1 MIYYIVISLSQRK
14 PLTVWAFQSNIKLME
29 SIPHKHCPVLVVD
42 DDEGLL
48 LSIKA
53 TLVSSGLP
61 EPALVSDSR
70 RVWDLVGEYDFQLI
84 LLDLMM
90 PHLSG
95 MEVLQKVKEQSPSVE
110 CVIVSALD
118 DVTSAVKAMSLG
130 ASDYLVK
137 PLNSDKLVALVN
149 RTLEKHTVQHELQ
162 RLGSKKVFSNLK
174 NPEAFADIIA
184 EDEAMALIFHQVEA
198 VAGTD
203 YSVVI
208 GGESGT
214 GKEMLARVIHKLSNR
229 SNAPFYAVN
238 MASFSKTIFEDE
250 FFGHAKGAYTDAASD
265 KMGFFEAAYGGTL
278 FLDEITELEPSLQGK
293 LLRVIE
299 ERELYRLGS
308 TEIRNVDVRIIAAT
322 NRDINEEIV
331 RGAFRADLYYRI
343 NMYNIKVPPLR
354 ERQKDIL
361 PIARHFLK
369 IHAEINNKKI
379 HSLSPELEQRLLQYS
394 YPGNVRE
401 LENIIAA
408 AVLQEKG
415 QTISLASTLNLL
427 PYEGPER
434 RRHVELLT
442 LEELEKRHIEK
453 VLEISGGN
461 RLKAARILGVNVST
475 VYRKIEKYN
484 LGQC

>member
-1 MIYYIVISLSQRK
+1 
-14 PLTVWAFQSNIKLME
+14 LTVLAFQFNIKLME

-70 RVWDLVGEYDFQLI
+70 RVLDLVGEYDFQLI

-90 PHLSG
+90 PHLTG
-95 MEVLQKVKEQSPSVE
+95 MEVLQKVKEQSANVE

-214 GKEMLARVIHKLSNR
+214 GKEMLARVIHRLSNR

-331 RGAFRADLYYRI
+331 RGAFRADLYYRL

-401 LENIIAA
+401 LENIVAA

-461 RLKAARILGVNVST
+461 RLKAAKILGVNVST

>member
-1 MIYYIVISLSQRK
+1 
-14 PLTVWAFQSNIKLME
+14 ME
-29 SIPHKHCPVLVVD
+29 SIPHKYSPVLVVD

-61 EPALVSDSR
+61 EPVLVSDSR
-70 RVWDLVGEYDFQLI
+70 RVIDLVREYDFQLI

-90 PHLSG
+90 PNLTG
-95 MEVLQKVKEQSPSVE
+95 MEVLRRIKKESLDVE
-110 CVIVSALD
+110 CVIVSAID
-118 DVTSAVKAMSLG
+118 DVASAVQAMSLG

-149 RTLEKHTVQHELQ
+149 RTLEKYTVQHELEQ
-162 RLGSKKVFSNLK
+162 FGSKKVFSNLK
-174 NPEAFADIIA
+174 NPAAFADMVV

-208 GGESGT
+208 SGESGT

-265 KMGFFEAAYGGTL
+265 KIGFFEAAHGGTL
-278 FLDEITELEPSLQGK
+278 FLDEITELDPSLQGK

-308 TEIRNVDVRIIAAT
+308 TKIRNVDVRIIAAT
-322 NRDINEEIV
+322 NRDINEEILK
-331 RGAFRADLYYRI
+331 GAFRPDLYYRI
-343 NMYNIKVPPLR
+343 NMYNIKVPPLQ

-361 PIARHFLK
+361 PIAHHFLK
-369 IHAEINNKKI
+369 THAAANDKKI
-379 HSLSPELEQRLLQYS
+379 GSLAPGLEQRLVQYS

-401 LENIIAA
+401 LENIIAG
-408 AVLQEKG
+408 AVLQEKSK
-415 QTISLASTLNLL
+415 TLTLASTLNSL

-434 RRHVELLT
+434 RTHVELLT
-442 LEELEKRHIEK
+442 LEELEKRHIAK
-453 VLEISGGN
+453 VLNVTRGN
-461 RLKAARILGVNVST
+461 RPKAAKILGVNVST

-484 LGQC
+484 VDRRNDD

>member
-1 MIYYIVISLSQRK
+1 
-14 PLTVWAFQSNIKLME
+14 
-29 SIPHKHCPVLVVD
+29 
-42 DDEGLL
+42 LL

-70 RVWDLVGEYDFQLI
+70 RVMDLVHKYNFQLI

-90 PHLSG
+90 PQLTG
-95 MEVLQKVKEQSPSVE
+95 MEVLQTIKAESPDVD
-110 CVIVSALD
+110 CVIVSAID
-118 DVTSAVKAMSLG
+118 DVASAVQAMSLG

-137 PLNSDKLVALVN
+137 PLNSDKLIALVN
-149 RTLEKHTVQHELQ
+149 RTLEKVNVQHELAQ
-162 RLGSKKVFSNLK
+162 FGSKKVFSNLK
-174 NPEAFADIIA
+174 NPEAFKDMVA
-184 EDEAMALIFHQVEA
+184 EDEAMALVFHQVEA

-208 GGESGT
+208 NGESGT
-214 GKEMLARVIHKLSNR
+214 GKEMLARVIHNLSHR
-229 SNAPFYAVN
+229 SDAPFYAVN

-250 FFGHAKGAYTDAASD
+250 FFGHTKGAYTDAGND
-265 KMGFFEAAYGGTL
+265 KIGFFEAADGGTL
-278 FLDEITELEPSLQGK
+278 FLDEITELDPSLQGK

-322 NRDINEEIV
+322 NKDINEEILKGV
-331 RGAFRADLYYRI
+331 FRADLYYRI

-354 ERQKDIL
+354 ERKKDIL
-361 PIARHFLK
+361 PIVLHFLK
-369 IHAEINNKKI
+369 IHAQANNKDI
-379 HSLSPELEQRLLQYS
+379 RSLSPELEQRLMQYS
-394 YPGNVRE
+394 FPGNVRE

-408 AVLQEKG
+408 AVLLEKSN
-415 QTISLASTLNLL
+415 TLTLAATLNLL

-434 RRHVELLT
+434 RKNVELLT

-453 VLEISGGN
+453 VLSITGGN
-461 RLKAARILGVNVST
+461 RPKAAKILGVNVST

-484 LGQC
+484 LERRGTDKF

>member
-1 MIYYIVISLSQRK
+1 
-14 PLTVWAFQSNIKLME
+14 ME
-29 SIPHKHCPVLVVD
+29 SIPQKKSPVLVVD

-61 EPALVSDSR
+61 EPALVSNSQ
-70 RVWDLVGEYDFQLI
+70 RVMDLVREYDFQLI

-90 PHLSG
+90 PQLTG
-95 MEVLQKVKEQSPSVE
+95 MEVLETIKAEAPDID
-110 CVIVSALD
+110 CVIVSAID
-118 DVTSAVKAMSLG
+118 DVASAVQAMSLG

-137 PLNSDKLVALVN
+137 PLNSDKLIALVN
-149 RTLEKHTVQHELQ
+149 RTLEKVNVQHDLAQ
-162 RLGSKKVFSNLK
+162 FGSKKVFSNLK
-174 NPEAFADIIA
+174 NPAAFTDMVA
-184 EDEAMALIFHQVEA
+184 EDEAMALVFHQVEA

-208 GGESGT
+208 HGESGT

-250 FFGHAKGAYTDAASD
+250 FFGHAKGAYTDAGNE
-265 KMGFFEAAYGGTL
+265 KIGFFEAANSGTL
-278 FLDEITELEPSLQGK
+278 FLDEITELDPSLQGK

-322 NRDINEEIV
+322 NKDINEEILK
-331 RGAFRADLYYRI
+331 GKFRADLYYRI
-343 NMYNIKVPPLR
+343 NMYNINVPPLR
-354 ERQKDIL
+354 ERNKDIL

-369 IHAEINNKKI
+369 NHARANNKDI
-379 HSLSPELEQRLLQYS
+379 RSLSPDLEQRLMQYS
-394 YPGNVRE
+394 FPGNVRE

-408 AVLQEKG
+408 AVLLEKSN
-415 QTISLASTLNLL
+415 TLTLAATLNLL

-434 RRHVELLT
+434 RKNVELLT

-453 VLEISGGN
+453 VLRITGGN
-461 RLKAARILGVNVST
+461 RPKAAKILGVNVST

-484 LGQC
+484 LQRRGDGEF

>member
-1 MIYYIVISLSQRK
+1 
-14 PLTVWAFQSNIKLME
+14 ME
-29 SIPHKHCPVLVVD
+29 SIPPKHSPVLVVD

-53 TLVSSGLP
+53 TLVSSGMP

-70 RVWDLVGEYDFQLI
+70 RVMDLVRKHDFQLV

-90 PHLSG
+90 PHLTG
-95 MEVLQKVKEQSPSVE
+95 MEVLRKIKETSPDVE
-110 CVIVSALD
+110 CVIVSAID
-118 DVTSAVKAMSLG
+118 DVASAVQAMSLG

-137 PLNSDKLVALVN
+137 PLNSEKLIALVN
-149 RTLEKHTVQHELQ
+149 RTLETHTLQHELEQ
-162 RLGSKKVFSNLK
+162 FGSKKVFSNLK
-174 NPEAFADIIA
+174 NPGAFKDIVA

-208 GGESGT
+208 SGESGT

-229 SNAPFYAVN
+229 ANAPFYAVN

-250 FFGHAKGAYTDAASD
+250 FFGHTKGAYTDAAND
-265 KMGFFEAAYGGTL
+265 KIGFFEAASGGTL
-278 FLDEITELEPSLQGK
+278 FLDEITELDPSLQGK

-322 NRDINEEIV
+322 NRDINEEIL
-331 RGAFRADLYYRI
+331 RGGFRSDLYYRI
-343 NMYNIKVPPLR
+343 NMYNIKMPPLR
-354 ERQKDIL
+354 ERKKDIL

-369 IHAEINNKKI
+369 THARANDKQIGI
-379 HSLSPELEQRLLQYS
+379 LAPDLEQRLMQYS
-394 YPGNVRE
+394 FPGNVRE

-408 AVLQEKG
+408 AVLQERGKTLTLG
-415 QTISLASTLNLL
+415 ATLNLL

-434 RRHVELLT
+434 RKNVELLT
-442 LEELEKRHIEK
+442 LEEIEKRHIEK
-453 VLEISGGN
+453 VLDITGGN
-461 RLKAARILGVNVST
+461 RPKAAKILGVNVST
-475 VYRKIEKYN
+475 VYRKIEKYG
-484 LGQC
+484 LGQTKDGDI

>member
-1 MIYYIVISLSQRK
+1 
-14 PLTVWAFQSNIKLME
+14 ME
-29 SIPHKHCPVLVVD
+29 SIPQIPSPVLVVD

-70 RVWDLVGEYDFQLI
+70 RVIDLVREYDFQLI

-90 PHLSG
+90 PHLTG
-95 MEVLQKVKEQSPSVE
+95 MEVLRRIKKESLDVE
-110 CVIVSALD
+110 CVIVSAID
-118 DVTSAVKAMSLG
+118 DVASAVQAMSLG

-149 RTLEKHTVQHELQ
+149 RTLEKYTVRQDLEQ
-162 RLGSKKVFSNLK
+162 FGSKKVFSNLK
-174 NPEAFADIIA
+174 NPDAFSNIVA

-208 GGESGT
+208 SGESGT

-265 KMGFFEAAYGGTL
+265 KIGFFEAAHGGTL
-278 FLDEITELEPSLQGK
+278 FLDEITELDPSLQGK

-322 NRDINEEIV
+322 NRDINEEILK
-331 RGAFRADLYYRI
+331 GAFRSDLYYRI

-354 ERQKDIL
+354 DRQKDIL

-369 IHAEINNKKI
+369 VHARANDKMIG
-379 HSLSPELEQRLLQYS
+379 SLSPDLEQRLMQYS

-408 AVLQEKG
+408 AVLQEKSK
-415 QTISLASTLNLL
+415 TLTLASTLNLL

-434 RRHVELLT
+434 RKHVELLT
-442 LEELEKRHIEK
+442 LEELEKRHILK
-453 VLEISGGN
+453 VLDITGGN
-461 RLKAARILGVNVST
+461 RPKAAKILGVNIST

-484 LGQC
+484 LDRQNDQEI

>member
-1 MIYYIVISLSQRK
+1 
-14 PLTVWAFQSNIKLME
+14 ME
-29 SIPHKHCPVLVVD
+29 SIPYKHTPVLVVD

-70 RVWDLVGEYDFQLI
+70 RVLDLVREYDFQLV

-90 PHLSG
+90 PHLTG
-95 MEVLQKVKEQSPSVE
+95 MEVLRKIKAKSPNVA
-110 CVIVSALD
+110 CVIVSAID
-118 DVTSAVKAMSLG
+118 DVASAVQAMSLG

-137 PLNSDKLVALVN
+137 PLNSEKLIALVN
-149 RTLEKHTVQHELQ
+149 RTLEAHTLQHDLAQ
-162 RLGSKKVFSNLK
+162 FGSKKVFSNLK
-174 NPEAFADIIA
+174 DPEAFTDIVAD
-184 EDEAMALIFHQVEA
+184 DEAMALIFHQVEA

-208 GGESGT
+208 SGESGT

-250 FFGHAKGAYTDAASD
+250 FFGHTKGAYTDAANE
-265 KMGFFEAAYGGTL
+265 KIGFFEAASGGTL
-278 FLDEITELEPSLQGK
+278 FLDEITELDPSLQGK

-322 NRDINEEIV
+322 NRDINEEILQ
-331 RGAFRADLYYRI
+331 GSFRSDLYYRI

-354 ERQKDIL
+354 ERKKDIL
-361 PIARHFLK
+361 PIAGHFLK
-369 IHAEINNKKI
+369 THARANDKKI
-379 HSLSPELEQRLLQYS
+379 RALEPELEERLMQYS

-415 QTISLASTLNLL
+415 KMLTLAATLNLL

-434 RRHVELLT
+434 RKNVELLT
-442 LEELEKRHIEK
+442 LEEIEKRHIEK
-453 VLEISGGN
+453 VLEITAGN
-461 RLKAARILGVNVST
+461 RPKAAKILGVNVST
-475 VYRKIEKYN
+475 VYRKVEKYG
-484 LGQC
+484 LGHRNYGEI

>member
-1 MIYYIVISLSQRK
+1 
-14 PLTVWAFQSNIKLME
+14 ME
-29 SIPHKHCPVLVVD
+29 SIPQKKSPVLVVD

-61 EPALVSDSR
+61 EPALVSDSQ
-70 RVWDLVGEYDFQLI
+70 RVMDLVREYDFQLI

-90 PHLSG
+90 PQVTG
-95 MEVLQKVKEQSPSVE
+95 MEVLRTIKAEDPDID
-110 CVIVSALD
+110 CVIVSAID
-118 DVTSAVKAMSLG
+118 DVASAVQAMSLG

-137 PLNSDKLVALVN
+137 PLNSDKLIALVN
-149 RTLEKHTVQHELQ
+149 RTLEKVSVQHDLAQ
-162 RLGSKKVFSNLK
+162 FGSKKVFSNLK
-174 NPEAFADIIA
+174 NPAAFADIIA
-184 EDEAMALIFHQVEA
+184 EDEAMALVFHQVEA

-208 GGESGT
+208 HGESGT

-229 SNAPFYAVN
+229 ADAPFYAVN

-250 FFGHAKGAYTDAASD
+250 FFGHAKGAYTDAGNE
-265 KMGFFEAAYGGTL
+265 KIGFFEAANSGTL
-278 FLDEITELEPSLQGK
+278 FLDEITELDPSLQGK

-322 NRDINEEIV
+322 NKDINEEILK
-331 RGAFRADLYYRI
+331 GKFRADLYYRI
-343 NMYNIKVPPLR
+343 NMYNINVPPLR
-354 ERQKDIL
+354 ERKKDIL

-369 IHAEINNKKI
+369 THALANDKDIR
-379 HSLSPELEQRLLQYS
+379 SLSPDLEQRLMQYS
-394 YPGNVRE
+394 FPGNVRE

-408 AVLQEKG
+408 AVLLEKSNIL
-415 QTISLASTLNLL
+415 TMAATVNLL

-434 RRHVELLT
+434 RKNVELLT

-453 VLEISGGN
+453 VLSITGGN
-461 RLKAARILGVNVST
+461 RPKAAKILGVNVST

-484 LGQC
+484 LERRGDVEF

>member
-1 MIYYIVISLSQRK
+1 
-14 PLTVWAFQSNIKLME
+14 ME
-29 SIPHKHCPVLVVD
+29 SIPPIPSPVLVVD

-70 RVWDLVGEYDFQLI
+70 RVIDLVREYDFQLI

-90 PHLSG
+90 PHLTG
-95 MEVLQKVKEQSPSVE
+95 MEVLRRIKKESLDVE
-110 CVIVSALD
+110 CVIVSAID
-118 DVTSAVKAMSLG
+118 DVASAVQAMSLG

-149 RTLEKHTVQHELQ
+149 GTLEKHSLQHELEQ
-162 RLGSKKVFSNLK
+162 FGTKKVFSNLK
-174 NPEAFADIIA
+174 NPDAFADIVA
-184 EDEAMALIFHQVEA
+184 QDEAMALIFHQVEA

-208 GGESGT
+208 SGESGT
-214 GKEMLARVIHKLSNR
+214 GKEMLARVIHKLSKR

-265 KMGFFEAAYGGTL
+265 KIGFFEAAHGGTL
-278 FLDEITELEPSLQGK
+278 FLDEITELDPSLQGK

-322 NRDINEEIV
+322 NRDINEEILK
-331 RGAFRADLYYRI
+331 GAFRSDLYYRI

-354 ERQKDIL
+354 DRQKDIL

-369 IHAEINNKKI
+369 THARANDKMIG
-379 HSLSPELEQRLLQYS
+379 SLTPDLEQRLMQYS

-408 AVLQEKG
+408 AVLQEKSKIL
-415 QTISLASTLNLL
+415 TLASTLNLL

-434 RRHVELLT
+434 RKHVELLT
-442 LEELEKRHIEK
+442 LEELEKRYILN
-453 VLEISGGN
+453 VLDITGGN
-461 RLKAARILGVNVST
+461 RPKAAKILGVNIST

-484 LGQC
+484 LDHRYDNET